1 MRGVWHSPAAAS
13 SFALPQGAP
22 RRDAGHVFNQRNN
35 GGVVPLAASG
45 VLHGME

>member
-1 MRGVWHSPAAAS
+1 MAQPGSGS
-13 SFALPQGAP
+13 SAVLLQGTP

-45 VLHGME
+45 VLHSME